1 VKVVARSTCLLTVA
15 MLIISFFIVLFR
27 GEWTFLSFVNVTFL
41 LSLLPLVI
49 GGFLFVYEQGFFNG
63 FAYGFRK
70 LRKSSSKAE
79 RYLAELQGI
88 SAEQPVQPKKFAI
101 TYPLLFS
108 SLILFL
114 LMIAAGYAIR

>member
-1 VKVVARSTCLLTVA
+1 MKAIARSTCLLTAA

-70 LRKSSSKAE
+70 LRKGSSKAK

-88 SAEQPVQPKKFAI
+88 SAEQPVHPQKFAI
-101 TYPLLFS
+101 TYPFLFS
-108 SLILFL
+108 GLILFL